1 MEIRFLNSQ
10 DVIAYRDLRLQA
22 LKESPAAFC
31 SSYEHEVCLPL
42 TDFAA
47 RLRPQDDSASSI
59 FGAFGEN
66 HHLIGMLG
74 FSREHRLKRAH
85 ICSLWSMYVLS
96 EHRSRG
102 VGSALLDEA
111 ISHAQRLSSLRQIV
125 LTVTASNVAACSL
138 YKSRGFELFGLERDA
153 LFIDGMYLDQ
163 KHLVL
168 ALEP

>member
-1 MEIRFLNSQ
+1 M
-10 DVIAYRDLRLQA
+10 
-22 LKESPAAFC
+22 
-31 SSYEHEVCLPL
+31 
-42 TDFAA
+42 
-47 RLRPQDDSASSI
+47 
-59 FGAFGEN
+59 
-66 HHLIGMLG
+66 
-74 FSREHRLKRAH
+74 
-85 ICSLWSMYVLS
+85 S
-96 EHRSRG
+96 EHRSRS

-168 ALEP
+168 TLAP

>member
-1 MEIRFLNSQ
+1 MEIRLLNSQ
-10 DVIAYRDLRLQA
+10 DVVAYRDLRLHA
-22 LKESPAAFC
+22 LREAPAAFC

-47 RLRPQDDSASSI
+47 RLHPHDDSASSI
-59 FGAFGEN
+59 FGAFDDN

-74 FSREHRLKRAH
+74 FSREHRPKRAH
-85 ICSLWSMYVLS
+85 IGSLWSMYVLS
-96 EHRSRG
+96 EYRSRG
-102 VGSALLDEA
+102 VGSALLDEV
-111 ISHAQRLSSLRQIV
+111 ISHARRVSTLRQIV
-125 LTVTASNVAACSL
+125 LTVTASNLAACSL

-168 ALEP
+168 TLAP